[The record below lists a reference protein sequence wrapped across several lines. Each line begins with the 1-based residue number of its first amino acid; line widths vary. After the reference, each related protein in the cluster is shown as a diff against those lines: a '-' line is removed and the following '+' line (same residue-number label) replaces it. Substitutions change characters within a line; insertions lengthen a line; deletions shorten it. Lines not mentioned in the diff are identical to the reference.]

1 MDAKGGK
8 RMTREEHIIGLNVMK
23 PYLQKKMRE
32 INYEGLGELDAL
44 EVGKTI
50 DFAIEAIEA
59 LEKAEKYKWHDLR
72 KNPNDLPNVETRVE
86 IVLDLIRSKVNNFGT
101 LVKYGKWAVNG
112 FITPLDVIA
121 WREIEPFEEVS
132 E

>member
-1 MDAKGGK
+1 
-8 RMTREEHIIGLNVMK
+8 MTREEHIIGLNVMK

-72 KNPNDLPNVETRVE
+72 KNPNDLPILGDNIIIGYINMNVPKEIIYISYETDE
-86 IVLDLIRSKVNNFGT
+86 DCLKNLING
-101 LVKYGKWAVNG
+101 KYKHFV
-112 FITPLDVIA
+112 FIG
-121 WREIEPFEEVS
+121 WKYIEPFEEVS

>member
-1 MDAKGGK
+1 MTIEEAKRHLLDTVDCGGCGYTDECNDCIVTATL
-8 RMTREEHIIGLNVMK
+8 M
-23 PYLQKKMRE
+23 
-32 INYEGLGELDAL
+32 
-44 EVGKTI
+44 
-50 DFAIEAIEA
+50 AIKA
-59 LEKAEKYKWHDLR
+59 LEKLEKYKWHDLR